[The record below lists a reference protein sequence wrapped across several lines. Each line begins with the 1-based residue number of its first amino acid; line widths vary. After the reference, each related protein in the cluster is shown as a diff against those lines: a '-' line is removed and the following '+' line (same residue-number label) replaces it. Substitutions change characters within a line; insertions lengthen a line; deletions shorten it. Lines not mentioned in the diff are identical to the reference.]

1 MADEIERILVI
12 GGRSKI
18 GSALVRDLLLD
29 RARVS
34 VLTRNAQEGRAMP
47 EGVETVAG
55 DLADPASLAR
65 AMRGVGKVFLLS
77 SPHAD
82 AVRWHSN
89 AIRAAGEA
97 GVRLLVRSSIIGADR
112 DSPAEFVQAHVE
124 SDREL
129 IASGVPYAIVRPN
142 LFLQNIA
149 ESTIPS
155 IDGGGRF
162 YVNAGQARISMVDTA
177 DVAAVARVL
186 LTQPGHEGEA
196 LAVTGP
202 AAVSYSDVA
211 AALSRH
217 LGRTLAY
224 VDVPDDAVRQSLLGF
239 GLSAWFVDALVG
251 LYGDYRRSG
260 PDGYASEVTD
270 TVRRLTG
277 RAPRSLTEY
286 LEALPGS

>member
-1 MADEIERILVI
+1 MAGDRERILVI

-18 GSALVRDLLLD
+18 GSALVRDLLAGG
-29 RARVS
+29 ARVT
-34 VLTRNAQEGRAMP
+34 VLTRSREERQATSEAA
-47 EGVETVAG
+47 ETVPG
-55 DLADPASLAR
+55 DLADPDSLAR
-65 AMRGVGKVFLLS
+65 AMEGVGRVFLLS
-77 SPHAD
+77 SPHAE

-89 AIRAAGEA
+89 AITAARAA

-149 ESTIPS
+149 ESTIPG

-162 YVNAGQARISMVDTA
+162 YVNAGQARISMVDTD

-186 LTQPGHEGEA
+186 LTEPGHEGEA
-196 LAVTGP
+196 HTVTGP
-202 AAVSYSDVA
+202 AAVSYQDVA
-211 AALSRH
+211 AALGEH
-217 LGRTLAY
+217 LGRPLTY

-239 GLSAWFVDALVG
+239 GVSAWFADALVG
-251 LYGDYRRSG
+251 LYQDYRRSG
-260 PDGYASEVTD
+260 AGGYAAQVTD
-270 TVRRLTG
+270 TVERLTG
-277 RAPRSLTEY
+277 RRPRSLAEY
-286 LEALPGS
+286 VAALPAP